1 MSRKRGAKRA
11 VPTNAD
17 TGSRKSRRRERSQ
30 RRLTKQALVL
40 LVGVALAAGAAVSVV
55 RFEASVEPR
64 EVVRAVAPPIVAPAP
79 QAPRRAEPVEATFD
93 AEALEKKLRG
103 IAGDHG
109 GDYGAVVFDPS
120 SGKSP
125 AISENESFG
134 AASIGKLPVL
144 LTLYKEAAQGDVD
157 LDDEISILP
166 SDVQSYGSGV
176 LQNSPVGTRIT
187 LRECAFLMINESDNT
202 AWVMLERELGKGEIQ
217 NQLDR
222 RGIRDTD
229 YGNRTT
235 TPSDVLRMLKTIAD
249 PSFTSEKFSREMLVA
264 MTDTYLEDRI
274 PAGLPPDVRVAHK
287 TGSYYDYAS
296 GGSFGDAGIVFSK
309 DGEQARYFI
318 VVLSGGVGDEADAR
332 AAMREMS
339 RAAYEAFSENR

>member
-1 MSRKRGAKRA
+1 MLVVG
-11 VPTNAD
+11 
-17 TGSRKSRRRERSQ
+17 
-30 RRLTKQALVL
+30 LVL
-40 LVGVALAAGAAVSVV
+40 AVAAALSVG
-55 RFEASVEPR
+55 RFEASIKTSGG
-64 EVVRAVAPPIVAPAP
+64 VRAIATPVVTSAPRAP
-79 QAPRRAEPVEATFD
+79 QAPQPRRNESAQTTFD
-93 AEALEKKLRG
+93 AEALERKLRG
-103 IAGDHG
+103 VAGDHG
-109 GDYGAVVFDPS
+109 GDYGAVVFDPA

-125 AISENESFG
+125 AISENKEFG

-144 LTLYKEAAQGDVD
+144 IALYKSVAEGDVD

-217 NQLDR
+217 KQLDR

-229 YGNRTT
+229 YENRTT

-249 PSFTSEKFSREMLVA
+249 PSFTSEKLSKEMLAA

-287 TGSYYDYAS
+287 TGSYYDEVS
-296 GGSFGDAGIVFSK
+296 GGSFGDAGIVFEK
-309 DGEQARYFI
+309 NDDEREEYFI
-318 VVLSGGVGDEADAR
+318 VILSDGVGNEPDAR
-332 AAMREMS
+332 TAMREMS
-339 RAAYEAFSENR
+339 RAAYESLSKDR